1 MLTPVPY
8 SYGHTLSICMLTLAA
23 KSTKKMRTLLALA
36 AAAAASAQ
44 STVSVNWNSP
54 AGVGTLKTEAALQ
67 VRYDDVD

>member
-1 MLTPVPY
+1 M
-8 SYGHTLSICMLTLAA
+8 H
-23 KSTKKMRTLLALA
+23 TLLALA

-67 VRYDDVD
+67 VRNDDAY